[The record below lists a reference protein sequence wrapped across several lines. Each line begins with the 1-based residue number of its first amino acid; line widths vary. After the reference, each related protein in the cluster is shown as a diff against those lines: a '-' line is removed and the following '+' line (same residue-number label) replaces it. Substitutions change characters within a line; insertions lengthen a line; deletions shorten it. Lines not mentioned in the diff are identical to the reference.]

1 MKFRK
6 FNVATDINSIWND
19 RQTIDFA
26 PPTYKEYPRFPRTPL
41 PQPATLDI
49 TLSNVFKQRE
59 SAKLFTSED
68 FLPLSHLGDILHA
81 GAGLVSNTNS
91 PRRHHPS
98 GGGLYPLEYYIFP
111 YRVASLHQRI
121 YHYAPSA
128 HALEELVC
136 MSGLPKHSDI
146 VLEHD
151 TSTNPAA
158 LILIT
163 GLWGRNYP
171 KYGEFAYRLA
181 LLEAG
186 HSAQNILL
194 AATALSVK
202 ARPYGGVFTEK
213 VNKMLDLERHTE
225 DAIYSIII
233 GS

>member
-6 FNVATDINSIWND
+6 FNVKTDIHSIWSD
-19 RQTIDFA
+19 RETIDFA
-26 PPTYKEYPRFPRTPL
+26 PPAYKEYSRFPRTLL
-41 PQPATLDI
+41 PQSSILDAS
-49 TLSNVFKQRE
+49 LSDVFRQRE
-59 SAKLFTSED
+59 SAKSFRGDD
-68 FLPLSHLGDILHA
+68 FLPLSHLSDILHA

-111 YRVASLHQRI
+111 YRVETLHQQI

-136 MSGLPKHSDI
+136 TDGVPKHTDI

-151 TSTNPAA
+151 TSINPAA

-163 GLWGRNYP
+163 SIWGRNYP
-171 KYGEFAYRLA
+171 KYGEFAYRLS
-181 LLEAG
+181 LIEAG

-213 VNKMLDLERHTE
+213 VNQLLDLERHTE
-225 DAIYSIII
+225 DAIYGILL